1 MWEESKR
8 KMTATAVRRTAGTHV
23 GAAFA
28 PLAAAL
34 RHREFRLLWLSLLP
48 GTLGMMMSMVAFGY
62 VAYRLSGSTTTL
74 AAVNAGWGVPMF
86 CLSPV
91 AGVVADRFARRNVLL
106 MTQGLVGVTAV
117 VAALLIGAG
126 AIQV

>member
-1 MWEESKR
+1 
-8 KMTATAVRRTAGTHV
+8 MTATAARRREGTRL
-23 GAAFA
+23 GAVFA

-34 RHREFRLLWLSLLP
+34 QHREFRLLWLSLLP

-91 AGVVADRFARRNVLL
+91 AGVVALPANVYVNVFAPVTV
-106 MTQGLVGVTAV
+106 MT
-117 VAALLIGAG
+117 
-126 AIQV
+126 